1 MQLNDVL
8 NSAADQERGAW
19 LDLLDP
25 VTWQPT
31 GIKLRIAGPD
41 SATARRARL
50 KMADDLAELA
60 GPDGRVTAEH
70 RETCRKTCLARSPRP
85 DSVMLNSALR
95 LLLFSMG
102 KFANW
107 WSIRQFVQPKSL
119 IALLSN
125 RIDSTGRISIKS

>member
-70 RETCRKTCLARSPRP
+70 RETCRKTALASLVLAWEVEEGGKPVP
-85 DSVMLNSALR
+85 FSTAIVLR
-95 LLLFSMG
+95 LLSVLWVEEQVDA
-102 KFANW
+102 FAADR
-107 WSIRQFVQPKSL
+107 SKHL
-119 IALLSN
+119 EA
-125 RIDSTGRISIKS
+125 